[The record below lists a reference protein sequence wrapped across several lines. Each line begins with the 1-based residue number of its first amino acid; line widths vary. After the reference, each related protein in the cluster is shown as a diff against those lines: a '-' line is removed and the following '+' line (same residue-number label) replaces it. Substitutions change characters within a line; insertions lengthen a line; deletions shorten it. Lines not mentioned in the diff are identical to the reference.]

1 MNTANNS
8 EDVTRLLQQ
17 CHFFED
23 FGEAELEVIT
33 QFLDIRTGERGDVL
47 YFEGEQADA
56 LYVVGEGRV
65 ELLMND
71 DDGQARLVGWLG
83 PAETFGELSLLM
95 RGKRLLT
102 VRATNQVVLYE
113 LSIPSFLRLRGQ
125 HPDACLLVIMAIIK
139 RFSRIVDANQQIFK
153 KVLLGQLARV

>member
-1 MNTANNS
+1 MNNGNP
-8 EDVTRLLQQ
+8 EEVTRLLQQ

-23 FGEAELEVIT
+23 FGEAELDIIT

-56 LYVVGEGRV
+56 LYVVGDGRV

-113 LSIPSFLRLRGQ
+113 LSIPSFLRLRAQ